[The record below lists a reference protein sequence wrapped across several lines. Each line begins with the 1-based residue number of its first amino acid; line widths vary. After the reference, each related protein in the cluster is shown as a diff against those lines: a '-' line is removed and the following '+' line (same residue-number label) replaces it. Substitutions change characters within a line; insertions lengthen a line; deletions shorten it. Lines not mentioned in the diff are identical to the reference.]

1 MSDREQQPQADPASP
16 SGARASAAE
25 QQAAAPHAALPVPV
39 AVPSAIFQRH
49 PAGRTPVAA
58 AAARVAELARVA
70 ARNPAVVASATAVMT
85 VAAEVGLRLLQQQ
98 VLARA
103 AAPPAGR
110 APGSALARPNA
121 TVRLTETW
129 SATRTVEIR
138 YHD

>member
-16 SGARASAAE
+16 SGASADAQQSAA
-25 QQAAAPHAALPVPV
+25 PAALPVRV

-110 APGSALARPNA
+110 APGSALARPGA